1 MPVFAIVAAD
11 SAGAGMEKS
20 WLVYLLF
27 LVAGL
32 MVGGTWS
39 MYQAENKLLTI
50 VFAMIAAVAFL
61 GAILWLIGVMT

>member
-1 MPVFAIVAAD
+1 MPALAIVAAD
-11 SAGAGMEKS
+11 SAGSGSSMS

-39 MYQAENKLLTI
+39 MYQAGNKVLTI
-50 VFAMIAAVAFL
+50 VFALIAAVSL
-61 GAILWLIGVMT
+61 VGAILWLIGVMS

>member
-1 MPVFAIVAAD
+1 M
-11 SAGAGMEKS
+11 S

-39 MYQAENKLLTI
+39 MYQAGNKVLTI
-50 VFAMIAAVAFL
+50 VFALIAAVSL
-61 GAILWLIGVMT
+61 VGAILWLIGVMS